1 MPPRTPQTATDPG
14 ASAGGP
20 APQLQQLVGIL
31 TKMNAGQEAMA
42 KGLDGLSKNVN
53 GSVLL
58 QRVILQ
64 ILLTLAELQ
73 GMDQDA
79 LIKQVKLGD
88 ADAVEKFIAALG
100 TSQGKS

>member
-1 MPPRTPQTATDPG
+1 
-14 ASAGGP
+14 
-20 APQLQQLVGIL
+20 VGIL
-31 TKMNAGQEAMA
+31 TKMNAGQEAVA
-42 KGLDGLSKNVN
+42 KGVDTLNKSVN

-73 GMDQDA
+73 GMDADA
-79 LIKQVKLGD
+79 LIKQVRLGD
-88 ADAVEKFIAALG
+88 ADAVEKFIGALG